1 VRQPINPHS
10 TSACGLTGVAS
21 CPEQRASIDTARST
35 RSGLQTYRIPFHKRN
50 EKDLLNPALTDD
62 MEAMGFLRASSSL
75 AAPVRFRTPSSA
87 VAGLP
92 ASAS

>member
-1 VRQPINPHS
+1 MRQPINPHS

-35 RSGLQTYRIPFHKRN
+35 RSGLQTYRIPFHN
-50 EKDLLNPALTDD
+50 DKDLLNPAMTDD
-62 MEAMGFLRASSSL
+62 MEAMRFLRASSSL

-87 VAGLP
+87 VARLP
-92 ASAS
+92 ASSS